1 MVEEEQK
8 ENSVWQG
15 LWLNLSLLFKH
26 CPPGSQFGQ
35 TTQAASAAFS
45 PLRGLIVAIIVLIPI
60 MLIGSIPRVDTHY
73 FRLLIPFIY
82 WGLMEK
88 ITHKRRLQAFCKCC
102 EAINDPDKA
111 ARIMHNPGNV
121 PLTAAG
127 GASLV
132 LLLGGKLM
140 VLYLLV
146 VKHVI
151 SSESAGQLQFI
162 MLLCAIPVLA
172 ELGPVLL
179 LAGDQKPVHGPEL
192 KPSEPAKPKPMW
204 PVAVAA
210 VLAVPMC
217 AALWFLASPNS
228 LIMPLSLI
236 LIMVFYWK
244 RMADSVLGGA
254 NETVAWACYE
264 TCEVAATLGLLIVYQ
279 VPLQLAIE
287 QLKGM
292 FSFIL

>member
-1 MVEEEQK
+1 MSEKEQK
-8 ENSVWQG
+8 VNSVWQG
-15 LWLNLSLLFKH
+15 LWLSMSLLFKH
-26 CPPGSQFGQ
+26 CPPGSQFSLN
-35 TTQAASAAFS
+35 TRAAAAALS
-45 PLRGLIVAIIVLIPI
+45 PLRGLIVAVIVLIPI
-60 MLIGSIPRVDTHY
+60 MMIGAVPRVDTWF

-82 WGLMEK
+82 WGLTEK

-102 EAINDPDKA
+102 EASNDPDKA

-140 VLYLLV
+140 ILYLLV
-146 VKHVI
+146 AKNVI
-151 SSESAGQLQFI
+151 SGESVGQLQFF

-179 LAGDQKPVHGPEL
+179 LAGDQKPEHGSDGEL
-192 KPSEPAKPKPMW
+192 VKPAKRKPLW
-204 PVAVAA
+204 PVIVAA
-210 VLAVPMC
+210 LLAVPMC

-244 RMADSVLGGA
+244 RKADSVFGGA
-254 NETVAWACYE
+254 SETVAWACYE
-264 TCEVAATLGLLIVYQ
+264 TCEVAAALGLLIVYQ

-287 QLKGM
+287 QLKGLL
-292 FSFIL
+292 SSIL